1 MSLRMCGRSPALFCA
16 KDLQSSNDEVCHDE
30 RACRGHEVGPFL
42 KEFQFDALAI
52 QEAGVT
58 FASRAAFRAALCRRG
73 LHVVCGDVD
82 PRSRDRST
90 QAVLTSRFPA
100 KSVVPDGVTDSHRA
114 ALAVVEI
121 PLSGVKRDGHVQ
133 HRSDKV
139 LIGSA
144 YGHASDPKAR
154 RNFFKEL
161 FAFLHNAPP
170 TRSLTCCPTSSPGGR
185 FFPSMCLLLI
195 CLHLLGRRDPGGLTL
210 GCFREAFSPRNGCK
224 ELVFL
229 ITTWLHMI
237 FTA

>member
-1 MSLRMCGRSPALFCA
+1 MNVPAVAMKLGA
-16 KDLQSSNDEVCHDE
+16 LD
-30 RACRGHEVGPFL
+30 PFL
-42 KEFQFDALAI
+42 KEFQFDVLAI

-114 ALAVVEI
+114 ALAVMEI

-144 YGHASDPKAR
+144 YGHASDPEAR

-161 FAFLHNAPP
+161 FAFLHHAGLPWILLGDFNTTDEESDLLPHIAAGTVFPFDV
-170 TRSLTCCPTSSPGGR
+170 
-185 FFPSMCLLLI
+185 FFLLI

-210 GCFREAFSPRNGCK
+210 GCLREAFSPRNGCK